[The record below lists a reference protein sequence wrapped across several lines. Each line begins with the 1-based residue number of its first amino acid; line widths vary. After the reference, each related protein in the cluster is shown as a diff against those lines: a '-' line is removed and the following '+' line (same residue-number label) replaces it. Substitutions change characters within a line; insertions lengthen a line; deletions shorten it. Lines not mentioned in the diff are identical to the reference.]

1 MNLDEKVKYWQ
12 ELSDYDLDTAD
23 AMQKTKRFLYVGFM
37 CHLVME
43 KILKALYVLR
53 EKSTPPYTHNLTLLA
68 KDSGI
73 FPELLDDQKDFLELL
88 NPLNVETRYP
98 SYKEKLQKT
107 LTEEKCSEILVKT
120 KEFQQWISYA
130 ERAF

>member
-120 KEFQQWISYA
+120 KEFQQWIKMKLLK
-130 ERAF
+130 R